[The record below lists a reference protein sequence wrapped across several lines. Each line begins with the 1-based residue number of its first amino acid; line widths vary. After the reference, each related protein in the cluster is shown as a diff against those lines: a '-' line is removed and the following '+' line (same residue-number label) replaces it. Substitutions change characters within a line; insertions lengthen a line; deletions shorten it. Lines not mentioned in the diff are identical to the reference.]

1 MAWVWRAADLPSRR
15 KGTFMKDI
23 SLSRRAVMMGVAALP
38 MVGQAVQQA
47 APQARPGNVVVSS
60 ANAFNGG
67 INCCAKAM
75 ELIKSG
81 GDTLDAVIAGVNIVE
96 LDPRDTSVGY
106 GGLPNE
112 DGVVE
117 LDASCMH
124 GPTRR
129 GGAVGALRGVK
140 TPSKIAQLVLAETE
154 HMMLVGEGALR
165 FAKVYGY
172 QEEDLMTDRSRLAFR
187 MWKREMRDRSGHTN
201 WESITDAPPKN
212 ALQQK
217 KIGELRKAFPGVDDD
232 TLAWA
237 WQVAVEPPHGTINCI
252 ALNEKGEMSTVT
264 TTSGMAWKIPGRCGD
279 SPILGGGLWLDQDV
293 GGAGSTGRGEENLR
307 VCGAHTV
314 VENMRHGMSPKEA
327 ILDTLKRLS
336 RNFDHNLERLSGI
349 DLSFYALRKDGEYAG
364 GSLWDRTRPGGPV
377 AQFAVCTAVGNSRH
391 ENSVFLLARK

>member
-1 MAWVWRAADLPSRR
+1 
-15 KGTFMKDI
+15 MKDI
-23 SLSRRAVMMGVAALP
+23 SISRRAVMLGAAALP
-38 MVGQAVQQA
+38 MAQKA
-47 APQARPGNVVVSS
+47 AAQARPGSVVVSS
-60 ANAFNGG
+60 ANAFSGG

-75 ELIKSG
+75 ELIKGG

-117 LDASCMH
+117 LDASCIH

-129 GGAVGALRGVK
+129 GGAVGALRGIK

-172 QEEDLMTDRSRLAFR
+172 QEEDLMTDRSRLAYR
-187 MWKREMRDRSGHTN
+187 MWKREMRDRGGHTN
-201 WESITDAPPKN
+201 WESITDAPPK
-212 ALQQK
+212 K
-217 KIGELRKAFPGVDDD
+217 KIGELRKAFPGVDDE

-237 WQVAVEPPHGTINCI
+237 YQVAVDPPHGTINCI
-252 ALNEKGEMSTVT
+252 ALNEKGEMSAVT

-327 ILDTLKRLS
+327 ILDTLKRVS
-336 RNFDHNLERLSGI
+336 RNFDNDLERLAGI

-364 GSLWDRTRPGGPV
+364 GALWDRSRPGAPA
-377 AQFAVCTAVGNSRH
+377 AQFAVCTADGKSRQ
-391 ENSVFLLARK
+391 EDSIYLLARK